1 MWERRKLGGQ
11 LWVSGD
17 RARVPLGTDA
27 PWKKADSHSARRV
40 NSPRGTDT
48 RRTRGF
54 AHASGRGAVDFF
66 LVPGHADTRADHIR
80 FARETIDPH
89 RSAPAKDQVAL
100 AEKQSVNAMDDP
112 VRFMLR
118 FRAGGTDRRTRAFGF
133 LEHVPANGVDT
144 RDDGA
149 ARRGGHGDGRHFGR
163 SVRAEMGGRATA
175 RVSL

>member
-100 AEKQSVNAMDDP
+100 
-112 VRFMLR
+112 
-118 FRAGGTDRRTRAFGF
+118 
-133 LEHVPANGVDT
+133 PANGVDT